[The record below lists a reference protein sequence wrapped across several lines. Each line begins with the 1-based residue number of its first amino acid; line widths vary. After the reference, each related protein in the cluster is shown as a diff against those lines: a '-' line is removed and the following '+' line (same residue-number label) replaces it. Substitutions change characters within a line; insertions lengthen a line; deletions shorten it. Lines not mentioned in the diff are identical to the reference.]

1 MSRKKIRIVLF
12 EMIGVTCEPRLYG
25 WERSKDSL
33 PFDSRIAIT
42 LMRKKTNAPTK
53 EDEMNRSSKTQFT
66 AVRLAILASILLL
79 AGANRAYAQTST
91 PDKAFAKMTI
101 TGIAG
106 DNADGTI
113 EVVGVD
119 QRTYVAGGKPTY
131 SLTVTKKIDRA
142 TPRLFVASLEGAPLA
157 QVRIVWTKINPATNS
172 EEFSHSTTLTN
183 VMLTLVRQ
191 RPADSSNAEVR
202 QLDEY
207 EDLTFSVNSLAGTA
221 IGKVMWEYALPG
233 GRTLVRT
240 GYDFAMN
247 K

>member
-1 MSRKKIRIVLF
+1 
-12 EMIGVTCEPRLYG
+12 
-25 WERSKDSL
+25 
-33 PFDSRIAIT
+33 
-42 LMRKKTNAPTK
+42 
-53 EDEMNRSSKTQFT
+53 MNRSSKTQFT
-66 AVRLAILASILLL
+66 AVRLAILAGILTL
-79 AGANRAYAQTST
+79 ACAHGAYAQTST
-91 PDKAFAKMTI
+91 PDKASAKMTI

-113 EVVGVD
+113 EVVGID
-119 QRTYVAGGKPTY
+119 QRTYSTGGKPTY

-142 TPRLFVASLEGAPLA
+142 TPRLFVTSLEGVPLA
-157 QVRIVWTKINPATNS
+157 QVRIVWTKINPATNQ

-207 EDLTFSVNSLAGTA
+207 EDLTFSVNLPTGAP
-221 IGKVMWEYALPG
+221 IGKVVWEYALPG
-233 GRTLVRT
+233 GRVLSRI

-247 K
+247 REY